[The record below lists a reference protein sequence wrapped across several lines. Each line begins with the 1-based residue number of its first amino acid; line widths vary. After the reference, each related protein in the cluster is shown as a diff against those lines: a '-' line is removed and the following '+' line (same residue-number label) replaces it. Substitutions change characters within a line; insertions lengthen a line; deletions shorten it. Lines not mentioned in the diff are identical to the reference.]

1 MKVFFN
7 IFLLF
12 FFSSLAQASPVWEKI
27 NNEDGITVFRAKIP
41 NTPIVAFKGKV
52 IINASAKKIL
62 WVLADREHRKEWV
75 DRLEINEDLEVKSK
89 LERIIYQSFKTPF
102 FTSNRDMVYRTI
114 LTRDQKTRAYKF
126 QLNSVD
132 HPKAPK
138 TVGVRAKLI
147 NSSYIVKPLSKN
159 QSEVVVEILSDPK
172 GLLPVWLINLVQKS
186 WPMNTLR
193 ALREQVKKD
202 YVQEYDVDL

>member
-1 MKVFFN
+1 MQVVFNLFLLVFFN
-7 IFLLF
+7 
-12 FFSSLAQASPVWEKI
+12 SLAQASPVWEQIK
-27 NNEDGITVFRAKIP
+27 NEDGITVYRAKIS

-52 IINASAKKIL
+52 IINASAKKVL
-62 WVLADREHRKEWV
+62 WVLADRQHRREWV
-75 DRLEINEDLEVKSK
+75 DRLDINEDLEVKSK
-89 LERIIYQSFKTPF
+89 LERIIYQSFKMPLF
-102 FTSNRDMVYRTI
+102 LSNRDMVYRTV

-126 QLNSVD
+126 QMNSVA

-147 NSSYIVKPLSKN
+147 NSSYIVKPISEN

-186 WPMNTLR
+186 WPLKTLR
-193 ALREQVKKD
+193 GLRNQVKKD
-202 YVQEYDVDL
+202 FVQEYDVDL